1 MSDGRIEIRKFSHTS
16 RNSES
21 DYIRLHIINSNGS
34 KFAKNIRKIKITT
47 CYCVLDNWKMVF
59 EIDARACE
67 SNLDP
72 PDVLHKRS
80 SPWSVVGWKEGEW
93 RNSHRSLER

>member
-34 KFAKNIRKIKITT
+34 KFPKNIRKI
-47 CYCVLDNWKMVF
+47 NH
-59 EIDARACE
+59 
-67 SNLDP
+67 NL
-72 PDVLHKRS
+72 LLRI
-80 SPWSVVGWKEGEW
+80 G
-93 RNSHRSLER
+93 